1 MKPNPPS
8 RTARKPTEAEL
19 EIMCVLWSRG
29 PCTVREVHEVLY
41 RDEGGGYTNALKLL
55 QIMLAKGLVERD
67 QTQRAHIYRAAVSK
81 ERAQKRFLRDLA
93 QKMFEGSSS
102 KLVLQALGS
111 QPPTREELDEIR
123 RLLNRLDNETP
134 R

>member
-1 MKPNPPS
+1 MKKSGRSEPL
-8 RTARKPTEAEL
+8 TKPTGAEL

-29 PCTVREVHEVLY
+29 PCTVREVHDQLY

-67 QTQRAHIYRAAVSK
+67 QAQRAHVYRAAVSK
-81 ERAQKRFLRDLA
+81 ERTQKRFLRDLV

-111 QPPTREELDEIR
+111 QPPTRAELDEIR
-123 RLLNRLDNETP
+123 SLLNRLDSESP
-134 R
+134 P

>member
-1 MKPNPPS
+1 MKK
-8 RTARKPTEAEL
+8 TAKNELLRKPTGAEL

-29 PCTVREVHEVLY
+29 PCTVREVHEQLY

-67 QTQRAHIYRAAVSK
+67 QTQRAHVYRAVVSK
-81 ERAQKRFLRDLA
+81 ERTQKRFLRELA

-111 QPPTREELDEIR
+111 QPPSREELDEIR
-123 RLLNRLDNETP
+123 SLLNRLDRESP
-134 R
+134 Q